1 MIDLRKNGIVNSS
14 AECPAVQAAVWGC
27 DQHAIGWIK
36 RVDETGSVAPS
47 QMSGHQAKGCFAG
60 LCNLV
65 VAPDQGDDFTVH
77 GLVAELAGRPKDRP
91 ST

>member
-1 MIDLRKNGIVNSS
+1 MSRNSGSSLGLRS
-14 AECPAVQAAVWGC
+14 APQ
-27 DQHAIGWIK
+27 WIK

-47 QMSGHQAKGCFAG
+47 QMSGHQAEGGFAG

-77 GLVAELAGRPKDRP
+77 GLVAELAGRPKNRP